1 MQLIQLALPEVL
13 ALVHFFTK
21 VNAYGKRAKAQW
33 LQISSLQVLPL
44 NLEEQGFSA
53 YSPVLSFLLQNN
65 FKKKKKENV
74 SNVPEKQGQAFIIF
88 FNTFLISF
96 LSSANWFVVTTRNQN
111 FMSEHDGCKGAE
123 T

>member
-21 VNAYGKRAKAQW
+21 VNAYGKHGKAQW
-33 LQISSLQVLPL
+33 FQISSLQVLPL

-65 FKKKKKENV
+65 FKKKKEN
-74 SNVPEKQGQAFIIF
+74 I
-88 FNTFLISF
+88 
-96 LSSANWFVVTTRNQN
+96 
-111 FMSEHDGCKGAE
+111 
-123 T
+123 

>member
-21 VNAYGKRAKAQW
+21 VNAYGKRGKAQW

-65 FKKKKKENV
+65 FKKKKKRKRFTCTRKTRP
-74 SNVPEKQGQAFIIF
+74 SIYYF
-88 FNTFLISF
+88 F
-96 LSSANWFVVTTRNQN
+96 
-111 FMSEHDGCKGAE
+111 
-123 T
+123 

>member
-21 VNAYGKRAKAQW
+21 VNAYGKRGKAQW

-53 YSPVLSFLLQNN
+53 YSPLLSFLLQNN

-74 SNVPEKQGQAFIIF
+74 SHVPEKQGQAFIIF

>member
-21 VNAYGKRAKAQW
+21 VNAYGKRGKAQW

-88 FNTFLISF
+88 FNTILISF